1 MLLGDMLC
9 LKHKIYDRLGRCAIW
24 TGQIANCVHQNHIIR
39 CRPGKAAISRFA
51 ELYLNSDAGVQVM
64 KELAVTTS
72 GLYNLSV
79 GKIRKIPLPI
89 PPIAEQHRIVAK
101 VNELM
106 ALCDELE
113 AQLTNTTTTRRQLL
127 ETTLHEALSIP
138 VIHGQ
143 PVLYAS

>member
-1 MLLGDMLC
+1 
-9 LKHKIYDRLGRCAIW
+9 
-24 TGQIANCVHQNHIIR
+24 
-39 CRPGKAAISRFA
+39 
-51 ELYLNSDAGVQVM
+51 M
-64 KELAVTTS
+64 KELAVTTA

-113 AQLTNTTTTRRQLL
+113 AKLTNTATTRRQLL